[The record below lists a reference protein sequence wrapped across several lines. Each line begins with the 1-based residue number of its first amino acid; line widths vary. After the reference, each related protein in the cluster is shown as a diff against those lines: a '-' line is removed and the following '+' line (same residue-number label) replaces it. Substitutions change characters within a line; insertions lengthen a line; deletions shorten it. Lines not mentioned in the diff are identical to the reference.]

1 MKPRRL
7 GATGASLGSTAG
19 SGANPAILS
28 GGLLRYDDSD
38 ATALGKKKGA
48 DRSRRPWGRSAN
60 SNQEPGG
67 YRESGVTILA
77 IKLPKLSFG
86 PGYGEA
92 AATG

>member
-48 DRSRRPWGRSAN
+48 AEADA
-60 SNQEPGG
+60 PGVDG
-67 YRESGVTILA
+67 
-77 IKLPKLSFG
+77 KL
-86 PGYGEA
+86 
-92 AATG
+92 